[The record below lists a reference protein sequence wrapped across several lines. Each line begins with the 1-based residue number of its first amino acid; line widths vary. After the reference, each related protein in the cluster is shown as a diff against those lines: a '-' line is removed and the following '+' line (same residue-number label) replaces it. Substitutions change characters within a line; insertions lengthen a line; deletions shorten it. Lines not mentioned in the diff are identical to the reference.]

1 MVLIKEKGM
10 ISLIT
15 IRENPL
21 FIKGLNE
28 LTNTSYGLF

>member
-1 MVLIKEKGM
+1 MVLIKEKVM

-21 FIKGLNE
+21 FIKGLNQ
-28 LTNTSYGLF
+28 LTNTSNRLF